1 MGQVSDTRAAAPGMG
16 ARFKN
21 AVLSSG
27 NILAGVSVGAYL
39 IPQAMAYG
47 ELAGIDA
54 ATGLAVAAVP
64 LIVYM
69 VLGRSTHMS
78 LGPES
83 TVALMAAAAVGPVAA
98 SMGVPALTALGLTS
112 LMVGLILFAAWLL
125 KASFLADLL
134 SKPILVGY
142 LTGVAILMI
151 ISQLP
156 KVVGYDVDTSSLLG
170 LWNTTWQTPDWHTV
184 VIAAVVAA
192 ISLGLRVLNPKIP
205 GPLIGL
211 FAAILLGLIWTVPM
225 VGPVELALPVPQ
237 LGGVSLDVIE
247 ALLVPALSI
256 AVVSYTDVM
265 VTSRAFADGVP
276 PDPGS
281 EMRALAGVQAA
292 TGLTGGYP
300 MSASSSRTA
309 LAVAAGAKT
318 RFYSIFVLVILL
330 AGPLL
335 FPGVIAAVP
344 IAGLAGVI
352 IFAAITLIEPKEW
365 AALLQFRKRET
376 AIAAICTVSVI
387 VFGILPGVIIAI
399 ALSIAEFMARLA
411 RPHDGVL
418 GYVPDRAG
426 MHDVDDFT
434 EAITIPG
441 LVVFRYDAPLFFMN
455 AFDFYNKVAEA
466 AEPGTRVLILNM
478 EANVELDST
487 ALEMVKEL
495 HDRLAA
501 QDTQLWLARVKND
514 VLQPMRDHGVAE
526 VIGEKNMYPTLPTAV
541 AAYGRRYPDAVA
553 DLPELAPPQ
562 QRDGPPPSADGADL
576 ATGPRPPDP
585 PGPTS

>member
-1 MGQVSDTRAAAPGMG
+1 MGVEAGETAAEPTRG
-16 ARFKN
+16 AGSRLRK
-21 AVLSSG
+21 AVLTPG

-54 ATGLAVAAVP
+54 ATGLGVAAVP

-69 VLGRSTHMS
+69 ILGRSKHMS

-112 LMVGLILFAAWLL
+112 LMVGIILGVAWLL

-134 SKPILVGY
+134 SRPILVGY
-142 LTGVAILMI
+142 LTGVAILML

-156 KVVGYDVDTSSLLG
+156 KILGFDVDTSSLVG
-170 LWNTTWQTPDWHTV
+170 LWNTQWQTPNWYTV
-184 VIAAVVAA
+184 AIALIVAA
-192 ISLGLRVLNPKIP
+192 IALVLKFINPKIP

-211 FAAILLGLIWTVPM
+211 IVAVLLGMMWEVPT
-225 VGPVELALPVPQ
+225 VGPVELALPRPE
-237 LGGVSLDVIE
+237 LGAVNLDVIE
-247 ALLVPALSI
+247 ALLIPALSI

-309 LAVAAGAKT
+309 LAVAAGATT

-352 IFAAITLIEPKEW
+352 VFAAISLIEPGEW
-365 AALLQFRKRET
+365 ASLLRFRKRET
-376 AIAAICTVSVI
+376 AIAAICTISVI

-418 GYVPDRAG
+418 GYVPDRPG
-426 MHDVDDFT
+426 MHDVDDFE

-455 AFDFYNKVAEA
+455 AFDFYKKVMEA
-466 AEPGTRVLILNM
+466 SPPGTKVVILNM

-487 ALEMVKEL
+487 ALDMLKEL
-495 HDRLAA
+495 HTSLEK
-501 QDTQLWLARVKND
+501 QGTELWLARVKHD
-514 VLQPMRDHGVAE
+514 VLLPMRDHGVSEA
-526 VIGEKNMYPTLPTAV
+526 IGERNMYPTLPTAV
-541 AAYGRRYPDAVA
+541 AAYGQRFPAEIQDAV
-553 DLPELAPPQ
+553 PN
-562 QRDGPPPSADGADL
+562 QRGIES
-576 ATGPRPPDP
+576 TSEPRAE
-585 PGPTS
+585 

>member
-1 MGQVSDTRAAAPGMG
+1 MPEATTAAASRA
-16 ARFKN
+16 ARFKS

-47 ELAGIDA
+47 QLAGIDA

-69 VLGRSTHMS
+69 ILGRSTHMS

-112 LMVGLILFAAWLL
+112 VMVGVLLFAAWLL
-125 KASFLADLL
+125 RASFLADLL

-156 KVVGYDVDTSSLLG
+156 KILGYDVDTSSLLG
-170 LWNTTWQTPDWHTV
+170 LWQTQWQVPDWHTLIIGLV
-184 VIAAVVAA
+184 VTAV
-192 ISLGLRVLNPKIP
+192 SLVLRVLNPKIP
-205 GPLIGL
+205 GPLVALIISILMGL
-211 FAAILLGLIWTVPM
+211 AWDVPK
-225 VGPVELALPVPQ
+225 VGPVSLALPVPH
-237 LGGVSLDVIE
+237 LDGIGLDVIS
-247 ALLVPALSI
+247 ALLVPAISI

-265 VTSRAFADGVP
+265 VTSRAFADGLP
-276 PDPGS
+276 PDPSS

-318 RFYSIFVLVILL
+318 RFYSIFVLVVLL

-335 FPGVIAAVP
+335 VPGVIAAVP

-352 IFAAITLIEPKEW
+352 IFAAITLFEPKEW
-365 AALLQFRKRET
+365 AALLRFRKRET
-376 AIAAICTVSVI
+376 AIAAICTLAVV

-418 GYVPDRAG
+418 GYVPDQAG
-426 MHDVDDFT
+426 MHDIDDFDQ
-434 EAITIPG
+434 AITIPG

-455 AFDFYNKVAEA
+455 AHNFYNKVAEVA
-466 AEPGTRVLILNM
+466 VPGTKVLILNM

-487 ALEMVKEL
+487 ALSMLQEL
-495 HDRLAA
+495 HDNLDD
-501 QDTQLWLARVKND
+501 QGTDLWLARVKND
-514 VLQPMRDHGVAE
+514 VLLPMRDHGVADI
-526 VIGEKNMYPTLPTAV
+526 IGESNMYPTLPTAV
-541 AAYGRRYPDAVA
+541 AAYGRRYPEAIDNVPG
-553 DLPELAPPQ
+553 L
-562 QRDGPPPSADGADL
+562 PPP
-576 ATGPRPPDP
+576 
-585 PGPTS
+585 PGTQP

>member
-1 MGQVSDTRAAAPGMG
+1 MGTDTAATTESGKG
-16 ARFKN
+16 FGGKLRS
-21 AVLSSG
+21 AVLTPG

-39 IPQAMAYG
+39 IPQAMAYAQ
-47 ELAGIDA
+47 LAGIDA
-54 ATGLAVAAVP
+54 ATGLGVAVIP
-64 LIVYM
+64 LVVYM
-69 VLGRSTHMS
+69 ILGRSKYMS

-98 SMGVPALTALGLTS
+98 EMGVPVLTALGLTS
-112 LMVGLILFAAWLL
+112 LMVGIILFIAWLL

-142 LTGVAILMI
+142 LTGVAILML

-156 KVVGYDVDTSSLLG
+156 KVLGYDVDTSSLLG
-170 LWNTTWQTPDWHTV
+170 LWNTDWQMPDWHTV
-184 VIAAVVAA
+184 AIAVIVAGIA
-192 ISLGLRVLNPKIP
+192 LILKFVNPKIP
-205 GPLIGL
+205 GPLIAL
-211 FAAILLGLIWTVPM
+211 IVAILLGMVWEVPT
-225 VGPVELALPVPQ
+225 VGPVHLAVPVPQ
-237 LGGVSLDVIE
+237 FGIVSLDVIE

-265 VTSRAFADGVP
+265 VTSRAFAQGVP
-276 PDPGS
+276 PDPSS

-292 TGLTGGYP
+292 TGIAGGYP

-309 LAVAAGAKT
+309 LAVAGGATT

-352 IFAAITLIEPKEW
+352 IFAAISLIEPAEW
-365 AALLQFRKRET
+365 ASLLKFRKRET
-376 AIAAICTVSVI
+376 TIAAVCTISVI

-426 MHDVDDFT
+426 MHDIDDFE

-455 AFDFYNKVAEA
+455 AFDFYNKVMEA
-466 AEPGTRVLILNM
+466 CPQGTKVVILNM

-487 ALEMVKEL
+487 ALEMLMEL
-495 HDRLAA
+495 HGALEK
-501 QDTQLWLARVKND
+501 QGTELWLARVKND
-514 VLQPMRDHGVAE
+514 VLNPMRDHGVSE
-526 VIGEKNMYPTLPTAV
+526 LIGEDDMYPTLPTAV
-541 AAYGRRYPDAVA
+541 AEYLKRFPEAADSLTPPAQRTQPAEDTRADVTEAA
-553 DLPELAPPQ
+553 DLGDP
-562 QRDGPPPSADGADL
+562 DSA
-576 ATGPRPPDP
+576 
-585 PGPTS
+585 